1 MTTLLDEARHRPLA
15 ALKKGGIGARERG
28 RLSGKVEIP
37 EPALWIDVA
46 AAAASSSAPPP
57 DTEPAAGYD
66 AWREE
71 SAARRW
77 AVAAL
82 AWFALDVAPTSRETD
97 DGEVPP
103 PEPMESAAGVVRRA
117 LLRAATGGRS
127 VRAAAAELGWFCPLH
142 PYTAEGLVRKAAAAV
157 HEATLLGVV
166 VGDRL
171 SAIGEHLVARA
182 DRPDAVDALTDA
194 CVDLLPEARS
204 LLVLQSDLTAV
215 VSGQPSAAAARL
227 LAVAAVPEARGVATT
242 WRFSP
247 ASVRAAL
254 DAGWTA
260 EELTAELAAVTDR
273 ALPQPLE
280 YLIADVARRHGAVR
294 VRGARCVVTGSEA
307 EVAEILA
314 TRSLRT
320 LHLNRVAPTVLASP
334 FELDEVVG
342 RLRTA
347 GFAPMPEDA
356 TGVVIVP
363 ECTGGP
369 ERRTQARAPRV
380 RRRITAPELAA
391 RLRSGTAP
399 PASPSYAQLGTLAPH
414 LDDAEVA
421 LLADALDNA
430 ADVRISYR
438 NRAGNRSVRIIRPE
452 DLYDRWVS
460 SWCHLRG
467 AQREF
472 AVSGIE
478 SVSPAG

>member
-1 MTTLLDEARHRPLA
+1 LTTLLDEARHRPLA
-15 ALKKGGIGARERG
+15 ALKKGGIGARERT
-28 RLSGKVEIP
+28 RLSGKVGIP
-37 EPALWIDVA
+37 EPTLWIDVA
-46 AAAASSSAPPP
+46 ARSGSLERAVAGYGASP
-57 DTEPAAGYD
+57 GYD

-71 SAARRW
+71 PAARRW
-77 AVAAL
+77 AVIAL
-82 AWFALDVAPTSRETD
+82 AWFALDVAPTSREIE

-117 LLRAATGGRS
+117 LLRTAAGGRS
-127 VRAAAAELGWFCPLH
+127 LRAIAAEIGWFCPLH
-142 PYTAEGLVRKAAAAV
+142 PYAAGALDRKVAAAL

-171 SAIGEHLVARA
+171 SVIGEHLVALA
-182 DRPDAVDALTDA
+182 DRPDAVDALVTA
-194 CVDLLPEARS
+194 TAELLPEARS

-227 LAVAAVPEARGVATT
+227 LAAAAVPEARGVATT

-254 DAGWTA
+254 DAGWA
-260 EELTAELAAVTDR
+260 ADELTAELAAVSDR

-294 VRGARCVVTGSEA
+294 VRGARCVVTGSAA

-314 TRSLRT
+314 SRSLRT
-320 LHLNRVAPTVLASP
+320 LHLNLLAPTVLASP
-334 FELDEVVG
+334 FELDEVVA

-356 TGVVIVP
+356 TGAVIVP
-363 ECTGGP
+363 E
-369 ERRTQARAPRV
+369 RADAQARTVQDRGPRA
-380 RRRITAPELAA
+380 RRRVTAAELVA

-399 PASPSYAQLGTLAPH
+399 PVSRTHAQLTTLAPQ
-414 LDDAEVA
+414 LDDSEVT

-430 ADVRISYR
+430 ANVRISYR
-438 NRAGNRSVRIIRPE
+438 NRAGNRSVRTIRPE

-472 AVSGIE
+472 ALSGIE